1 MTSAQAGVLGAAYVL
16 LQAFGVLAAGL
27 AVMEARTAQGA
38 AAWAVALVA
47 FPLLALPLFVVF
59 GQSRFADYVVARREA
74 LAELRAM
81 QQHMQATLGRRRLL
95 TATRYTRDV
104 PFERLAKLPFTG
116 GNAATLLVDGAAT
129 FDSIFAGVAAA
140 RDYVLV
146 QYYILRDDR
155 VGRELQARLV
165 ERAAAGVRVHLLY
178 DEVGSLGLPRA
189 YIGALRAAGV
199 QVHAFHAIGRGAG
212 RLHLNFRNHRKIV
225 IVDGR
230 RAWVG
235 GLNVGDEY
243 LGRDPRIGP
252 WRDTHLCVEG
262 PAVQCVQ
269 VSFCEDW
276 HWAAGRPLR
285 LQWEPAQAD
294 GDGLSVLCLPSG
306 PADDLETC
314 TLFFIAAI
322 GRARSRLWVASPYFV
337 PDEQFVTAL
346 QLAALRG
353 VDVRVLVPERSDN
366 PLVSLSG
373 WSYVDALEQA
383 GVAMY
388 RYQDGFMH
396 QKVTLIDDD
405 WCTVGTAN
413 FDNRSFRLNFELTM
427 AILDRRLAGQVHA
440 MLERDFGH
448 ARRMGAA
455 DLRARPPWFRFAV
468 RLARLSAP
476 VQ

>member
-1 MTSAQAGVLGAAYVL
+1 MTTAQAGAVGAAYLL
-16 LQAFGVLAAGL
+16 LQVLGVLAAGR

-47 FPLLALPLFVVF
+47 FPLLALPLFLVF
-59 GQSRFADYVVARREA
+59 GQSRFAAYVAARRA
-74 LAELRAM
+74 AMAELRHM
-81 QQHMQATLGRRRLL
+81 QQHMHAALRDRGLL
-95 TATRYTRDV
+95 TDTPYTRDV

-116 GNAATLLVDGAAT
+116 GNAATLLVDGPAT
-129 FDSIFAGVAAA
+129 FGSIFAGVATA
-140 RDYVLV
+140 REYVLV
-146 QYYILRDDR
+146 QFYILRDDR
-155 VGRELQARLV
+155 VGRELQARLL

-178 DEVGSLGLPRA
+178 DEIGSFSLPRA
-189 YIGALRAAGV
+189 YVAALRAGGV
-199 QVHAFHAIGRGAG
+199 EVHAFHAVGRGAG

-225 IVDGR
+225 VVDGR

-262 PAVQCVQ
+262 PVVQCVQ
-269 VSFCEDW
+269 VAFCEDW

-285 LQWEPAQAD
+285 LQWEPVAAAAA
-294 GDGLSVLCLPSG
+294 GHAVLCLPSG
-306 PADDLETC
+306 PADELETC

-353 VDVRVLVPERSDN
+353 VDVRVLLPERSDN
-366 PLVSLSG
+366 ALVNLSG

-413 FDNRSFRLNFELTM
+413 FDNRSFRLNFEVTM
-427 AILDRRLAGQVHA
+427 AVLDRGLAAQVHA
-440 MLERDFGH
+440 MLQRDFGR

-468 RLARLSAP
+468 RLARLTAP

>member
-1 MTSAQAGVLGAAYVL
+1 MTAAQAGVLGAAYAL
-16 LQAFGVLAAGL
+16 LQALGVLAAGR

-38 AAWAVALVA
+38 AAWTVALVA
-47 FPLLALPLFVVF
+47 FPLLALPLFLVF
-59 GQSRFADYVVARREA
+59 GQSRFADYVAARREA
-74 LAELRAM
+74 LAELRSM
-81 QQHMQATLGRRRLL
+81 RQRMKATLRRRRLL
-95 TATRYTRDV
+95 TDTRYTRDV
-104 PFERLAKLPFTG
+104 PFERLAKLPFTA

-155 VGRELQARLV
+155 VGRELQARLL
-165 ERAAAGVRVHLLY
+165 ERAAAGVRVHVLY
-178 DEVGSLGLPRA
+178 DEVGSFGLPRA
-189 YIGALRAAGV
+189 YVAALRAGGV
-199 QVHAFHAIGRGAG
+199 QVHAFHAVGRGAG

-225 IVDGR
+225 VVDGR

-243 LGRDPRIGP
+243 LGRDPRFGP

-269 VSFCEDW
+269 VAFCEDW

-285 LQWEPAQAD
+285 LQWEPVEAARS
-294 GDGLSVLCLPSG
+294 GHSVLCLPSG
-306 PADDLETC
+306 PADELETC

-353 VDVRVLVPERSDN
+353 VDVRVLLPERSDN
-366 PLVSLSG
+366 PLVGLSG

-427 AILDRRLAGQVHA
+427 AVLDRGLAAQVHA
-440 MLERDFGH
+440 MLQRDFGR
-448 ARRMGAA
+448 ARRMAAA

>member
-1 MTSAQAGVLGAAYVL
+1 MTGPEAAILGAAYAL
-16 LQAFGVLAAGL
+16 LQAFGVLAAGR

-47 FPLLALPLFVVF
+47 FPLLALPLFLVF
-59 GQSRFADYVVARREA
+59 GQSRFADYLAARRAA
-74 LAELRAM
+74 LAEFRAM
-81 QQHMQATLGRRRLL
+81 QQRMQAALRRRRLL

-129 FDSIFAGVAAA
+129 FDSIFAGIAAA

-146 QYYILRDDR
+146 QFYILRDDR
-155 VGRELQARLV
+155 IGRELLARLL

-178 DEVGSLGLPRA
+178 DEVGSFRLPRA
-189 YIGALRAAGV
+189 YVGALRAGGV
-199 QVHAFHAIGRGAG
+199 EVHAFHAVGRGAG

-252 WRDTHLCVEG
+252 WRDTHLCIEG

-285 LQWEPAQAD
+285 LQWDPVEAA
-294 GDGLSVLCLPSG
+294 GGGHSVLCLPSG
-306 PADDLETC
+306 PADELETC

-322 GRARSRLWVASPYFV
+322 GHARSRLWVASPYFV

-353 VDVRVLVPERSDN
+353 VDVRVLLPERSDN
-366 PLVSLSG
+366 PLVGLSG
-373 WSYVDALEQA
+373 WSYVEALEQA

-427 AILDRRLAGQVHA
+427 AVLDRRLAAQVRA
-440 MLERDFGH
+440 MLQRDFGR
-448 ARRMGAA
+448 ARRMRASE
-455 DLRARPPWFRFAV
+455 LRARPLWFRFAV